1 MSHAPEIVVVGGGI
15 VAASVA
21 YHLTRDGA
29 SVVVIDS
36 DLPGPATAAGAGI
49 VCPWT
54 RPEDATCR
62 LAAEGA
68 RYYPELIAM
77 LAEDGQTDTGY
88 AKVGALSVSA
98 DLDRLRTISALLHS
112 RLADRPE
119 IGEVTVVPPGEPA
132 RQFPPLDH
140 GLAGVWIGG
149 AARIDGRAI
158 RDSLLGAAVSKGA
171 RRVRGAAALEES
183 ADRVTGVRVGTNRI
197 PADTVVVAAG
207 AWTGQVC
214 ADIGW
219 QLPIGP
225 QRGQIVHAELAGA
238 DTGSWP
244 VIVPPHDPYLLA
256 FPAGRIVFGATRE
269 DAGFDY
275 RLTVGGISGVLAAA
289 LELAPGLREATL
301 LETRIGFRPA
311 TSDGSPLIG
320 RLTDGL
326 VVATGNGAE
335 GLTAGPWT
343 GRAAAALA
351 LGKQPPSDITPFDPA
366 RFATAAPQG

>member
-183 ADRVTGVRVGTNRI
+183 ADRVTGVRVGTDSI

-238 DTGSWP
+238 DTASWP
-244 VIVPPHDPYLLA
+244 VIVPAHDPYLLA